1 MRCSPRLGLSSNPP
15 FYEDTLKTLSALSN
29 LLQGPV
35 SKSGRILRCGGL
47 GFQHVNSGGGKSA
60 HNKGLRTRAL
70 RFLVFFFL
78 IKPNDPS
85 PVCVFASAAHPLSFS
100 RLIAVTARV
109 QMGPRLSN
117 SPGRRAPLPAVGP
130 ARVWRTTCRLVPG
143 DGRLLP
149 GSLATES
156 SSVLPAPRTG
166 LLIFLSRG
174 VQAAATP
181 LGPLTQRTVFIFN

>member
-15 FYEDTLKTLSALSN
+15 FYEDTLKTLSVLSN

-60 HNKGLRTRAL
+60 HNKGLRTCAL

-85 PVCVFASAAHPLSFS
+85 PVCVRLCRSPTFFLPPNCCHRTGVDGASAQQFPRAASPAPRSRPCPRLENNMPPRPRRRAPAPRQSGDGELKRAPSTADWVVDFSFS
-100 RLIAVTARV
+100 RCA
-109 QMGPRLSN
+109 G
-117 SPGRRAPLPAVGP
+117 
-130 ARVWRTTCRLVPG
+130 CRHST
-143 DGRLLP
+143 
-149 GSLATES
+149 GSTYSAHC
-156 SSVLPAPRTG
+156 
-166 LLIFLSRG
+166 FY
-174 VQAAATP
+174 
-181 LGPLTQRTVFIFN
+181 F